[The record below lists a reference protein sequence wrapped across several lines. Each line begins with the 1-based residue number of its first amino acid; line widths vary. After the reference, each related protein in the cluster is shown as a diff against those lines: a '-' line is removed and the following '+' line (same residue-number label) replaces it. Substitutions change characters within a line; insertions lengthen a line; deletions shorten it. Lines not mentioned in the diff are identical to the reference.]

1 MWQPSK
7 PPNLS
12 IYLLSIAA
20 LFTVHGTVHR
30 SLVTHRG
37 STINGDLN
45 D

>member
-20 LFTVHGTVHR
+20 PIVCPNFARKMGKNLIALGP
-30 SLVTHRG
+30 
-37 STINGDLN
+37 
-45 D
+45 